1 MPTHDENVSP
11 WPLCENLLARPCS
24 PPLCASRPLRT
35 PMSGAAW
42 PEASLFPLIAP
53 SIESSNPI
61 VFFLRYYVWFSG
73 RPTYECVRRTINKL
87 SEQVGA
93 WARQKQKERRPSS
106 EPVREDGG
114 FQAFVSPLILSK

>member
-1 MPTHDENVSP
+1 MPTQDENVLP

-24 PPLCASRPLRT
+24 PPLCVRRPLRT

-61 VFFLRYYVWFSG
+61 VFSSVSMFGFPDDG
-73 RPTYECVRRTINKL
+73 FTKL
-87 SEQVGA
+87 SAGRCRNCRTRLQDGQDKNRKKGGIA
-93 WARQKQKERRPSS
+93 CAYAFLIFSPSQS
-106 EPVREDGG
+106 
-114 FQAFVSPLILSK
+114 

>member
-1 MPTHDENVSP
+1 DWFSPRPTQDENVSP

-42 PEASLFPLIAP
+42 PEASLFPLTAP

-73 RPTYECVRRTINKL
+73 RRTYECAHRTDAEIIEPDCRVGKTKTQRKTASLTFSRKSFRQSVRTF
-87 SEQVGA
+87 G
-93 WARQKQKERRPSS
+93 
-106 EPVREDGG
+106 
-114 FQAFVSPLILSK
+114 